1 MKSKSSTIRLLY
13 ADSESSADLLYLSGV
28 FVPDPFLVII
38 AQKKSYAVV
47 SQLEFGRVAK
57 KSKFD
62 EVMLLET
69 IRQKAA
75 DNLQI
80 SLAEVGPGEL
90 MVYFA
95 QRFAVKKI
103 EVPADFPALYYARLF
118 EAGYRIEV
126 VEGAFFPKRGK
137 KTDAEARAIRQG
149 NAASAAGI
157 RAAEA
162 VLRAATIDGNHILY
176 EGKTLTSERLR
187 SIIDQA
193 CLEKGATA
201 IHTIVAG
208 GRQACDP
215 HEGGHGRLRPHELII
230 IDVFPRVQKTGYHGD
245 MTRTFL
251 KGKASP
257 AQRALVKAVRNAQ
270 AAAMA
275 QVKAGIKGDA
285 VHAAAKK
292 VFDKAGFVTERR
304 KGGFV
309 GFIHSTGHG
318 LGLEVHEA
326 PRVSKGAPK
335 LKAGQVITVEPG
347 LYYPEIGGC
356 RIEDVVRVTKDG
368 CEKLSSLHYR
378 WEIR

>member
-1 MKSKSSTIRLLY
+1 MKSKSSKIRFLY
-13 ADSESSADLLYLSGV
+13 AASESSADMLYLAGV
-28 FVPDPFLVII
+28 FVPDPFLAIL

-47 SQLEFGRVAK
+47 SQLEYGRVAK
-57 KSKFD
+57 QSKFD

-69 IRQKAA
+69 IRGKAA
-75 DNLQI
+75 ENLQI
-80 SLAEVGPGEL
+80 PVEDVGPGEL

-103 EVPADFPALYYARLF
+103 QVPADFPAVHYAKLY
-118 EAGYRIEV
+118 EAGYRVEI

-162 VLRAATIDGNHILY
+162 VLRAATVEGNRIVYDG
-176 EGKTLTSERLR
+176 KPLTSERLR
-187 SIIDQA
+187 GIIDQA
-193 CLEKGATA
+193 CLEKGASA
-201 IHTIVAG
+201 SHTIVAG

-215 HEGGHGRLRPHELII
+215 HEAGSGLLRPNELII
-230 IDVFPRVQKTGYHGD
+230 VDVFPRVQKTGYHGD
-245 MTRTFL
+245 LTRTFL
-251 KGKASP
+251 KGRASE
-257 AQRALVKAVRNAQ
+257 AQRKLVKAVQDAQ
-270 AAAMA
+270 SAALEK
-275 QVKAGIKGDA
+275 VKAGVKGEA
-285 VHAAAKK
+285 VHAAAQK
-292 VFDKAGFVTERR
+292 VLDEAGFVTERR
-304 KGGFV
+304 KKGFV

-335 LKAGQVITVEPG
+335 LKAGQVITIEPG

>member
-13 ADSESSADLLYLSGV
+13 AASESSADLLYLSGV

-57 KSKFD
+57 QSKFD

-69 IRQKAA
+69 IRQKTA

-137 KTDAEARAIRQG
+137 KTDAEVRAIRQG

-162 VLRAATIDGNHILY
+162 VLRAATIDGNRILY

-201 IHTIVAG
+201 SHTIVAG

-215 HEGGHGRLRPHELII
+215 HEGGHGALRPHELII

-304 KGGFV
+304 KWGFV

-335 LKAGQVITVEPG
+335 LKVGQVITVEPG

>member
-1 MKSKSSTIRLLY
+1 MKSKSSTIRFIY
-13 ADSESSADLLYLSGV
+13 AASDQSADLLYLSGV
-28 FVPDPFLVII
+28 FVPDPFLAII
-38 AQKKSYAVV
+38 AKKKSYAIV
-47 SQLEFGRVAK
+47 SQLEYGRVAK
-57 KSKFD
+57 HSHFH
-62 EVMLLET
+62 EVMLLEE

-75 DNLQI
+75 ENLQI
-80 SLAEVGPGEL
+80 PLAEVGPGEL

-103 EVPADFPALYYARLF
+103 EVPADFPAIYYAKLF
-118 EAGYRIEV
+118 EAGYRVHI
-126 VEGAFFPKRGK
+126 VEGAFFPQRAK
-137 KTDAEARAIRQG
+137 KNDAEARAIKRG

-162 VLRAATIDGNHILY
+162 VLRAGKIEGDRILY
-176 EGKTLTSERLR
+176 EGRPLTSERLR
-187 SIIDQA
+187 SVIDHA

-201 IHTIVAG
+201 SHTIVAG

-215 HEGGHGRLRPHELII
+215 HEVGHGLLRPNELII

-251 KGKASP
+251 KGRANP
-257 AQRALVKAVRNAQ
+257 AQRALVKAVREAQ
-270 AAAMA
+270 LAALEK
-275 QVKAGIKGDA
+275 VKGGAKGSH
-285 VHAAAKK
+285 VHAAACA
-292 VFDKAGFVTERR
+292 VFEKEGFVTERR
-304 KGGFV
+304 KTGFV

-326 PRVSKGAPK
+326 PRISKDAPK
-335 LKAGQVITVEPG
+335 LEAGQVITIEPG

-356 RIEDVVRVTKDG
+356 RIEDVVRITKNSY
-368 CEKLSSLHYR
+368 EKLSSLHYR